1 MRTENEL
8 QIFMKNLVFL
18 RKENQLSKK
27 KEMANILGIRIQS
40 LTQLENGELPPGL
53 QVSVIFNACKRFGI
67 APQVLIT
74 QALEVEN
81 KLHIN

>member
-18 RKENQLSKK
+18 RKENQLSK

-81 KLHIN
+81 KQHIN